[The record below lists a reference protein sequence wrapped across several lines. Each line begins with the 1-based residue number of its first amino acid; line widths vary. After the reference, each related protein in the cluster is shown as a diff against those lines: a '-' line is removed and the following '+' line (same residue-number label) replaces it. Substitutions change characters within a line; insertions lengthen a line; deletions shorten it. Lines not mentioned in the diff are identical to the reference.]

1 MKEETLEAFLERMHM
16 EDEPMTLDD
25 DMQDAYERWL
35 GNLDIE
41 EMILYAEKW
50 HLEQLL
56 AALNK

>member
-1 MKEETLEAFLERMHM
+1 MKEETFEEFLGRMHM

-56 AALNK
+56 AALKK

>member
-50 HLEQLL
+50 HIEQLL